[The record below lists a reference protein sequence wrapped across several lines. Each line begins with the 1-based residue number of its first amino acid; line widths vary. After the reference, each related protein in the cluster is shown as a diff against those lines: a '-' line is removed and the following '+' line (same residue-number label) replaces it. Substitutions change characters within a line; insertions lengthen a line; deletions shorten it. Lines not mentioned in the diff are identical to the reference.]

1 MDRNRSW
8 IGLHGHCDG
17 QTVTLWRKGGFVWI
31 DSFFSVVYA
40 KDDQGTI
47 WAGTYFGG
55 VNYFNPEYAIYRFS
69 GKGRSLLRG

>member
-17 QTVTLWRKGGFVWI
+17 PTVTLWRKGGFVWI

-40 KDDQGTI
+40 KG
-47 WAGTYFGG
+47 
-55 VNYFNPEYAIYRFS
+55 
-69 GKGRSLLRG
+69 